1 MKSLMI
7 VERIVK
13 LADGRVFES
22 DILGYQRLECS
33 DKESIVVRWLAWYAG
48 LRQLTSDIIH

>member
-1 MKSLMI
+1 MI

-33 DKESIVVRWLAWYAG
+33 DPKGIVVRWLAWHAG